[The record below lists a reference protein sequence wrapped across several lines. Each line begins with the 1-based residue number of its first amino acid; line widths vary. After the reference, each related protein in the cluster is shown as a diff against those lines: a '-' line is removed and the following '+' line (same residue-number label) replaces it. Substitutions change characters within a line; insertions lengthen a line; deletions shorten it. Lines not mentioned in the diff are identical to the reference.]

1 MRSADPDIHD
11 ENDQTLSLLS
21 LLSVFTLKKNYF
33 NDCIFY
39 SLIVLALRGQ
49 VNPAT
54 SIFFVPDSDG
64 WVYYPAVMDDPSMD
78 LQPSLTRRNI
88 RFFLW
93 TR

>member
-1 MRSADPDIHD
+1 MSRLRNRFSHNCLLGFLERMCLDFP
-11 ENDQTLSLLS
+11 LSFVS
-21 LLSVFTLKKNYF
+21 L
-33 NDCIFY
+33 
-39 SLIVLALRGQ
+39 VLAMRGQ

-64 WVYYPAVMDDPSMD
+64 WVYYPAVMDDPSWD
-78 LQPSLTRRNI
+78 LQPSLSRRNI